1 MQILDI
7 MEMVGRLPAECW
19 LVPPVII
26 LVIIFGLGM
35 LQRQMHINNW
45 QTIAARTG
53 LTVHAGWITDS
64 PQIRGHYRGHSLIM
78 TTVSSNRNSVSRT
91 WTRVA
96 LEIDNP
102 HFVSL
107 ALLKQGFL
115 ESLTGKLLKDVAIGD
130 AAFDRAFVVQSNEPD
145 EARAVLGSD
154 PNLRY
159 VLVQA
164 NLSSVRISGGRLE
177 CDYDKREKDPAHA
190 ELVLN
195 ALSDLA
201 DRVARY
207 EP

>member
-1 MQILDI
+1 VQILDVI
-7 MEMVGRLPAECW
+7 EMLGRLPAECW

-26 LVIIFGLGM
+26 LAVIFGLGM
-35 LQRQMHINNW
+35 LQRQMHISNW

-53 LTVHAGWITDS
+53 LTVHAGWITNS
-64 PQIRGHYRGHSLIM
+64 PQIRGHYRGRSLIM
-78 TTVSSNRNSVSRT
+78 TTVSNRSNSVSWT
-91 WTRVA
+91 WTRVT

-102 HFVSL
+102 HYISL
-107 ALLKQGFL
+107 TLLKQGFF
-115 ESLTGKLLKDVAIGD
+115 ETLTGKLWKDVTIGD

-145 EARAVLGSD
+145 EARAVLGGD
-154 PNLRY
+154 ANLQY
-159 VLVQA
+159 ALVQA

-201 DRVARY
+201 DRVAKY